1 MEEDGTGAAT
11 ADWYADPCGRHELRY
26 WDGTAWTDNVA
37 DGGQSGVDPVDAAPT
52 EAAGGEILLL
62 TLPKSTDV
70 AWGGYL
76 ELHLTN
82 GRIIVETV
90 MGTGAAMASV
100 AAGGVIGATIAGNA
114 AQKRHDQEAGGA
126 VRSVQQILDAGHVAY
141 AIEYADIT
149 EMVLTKKALP
159 IGYSRCKIRSA
170 QKNVTLAIKREYF
183 DAASAVLAERLPG
196 KVTVK

>member
-1 MEEDGTGAAT
+1 MGDNGTGAAA

-26 WDGTAWTDNVA
+26 WDGAAWTENVA
-37 DGGQSGVDPVDAAPT
+37 DAGQAGVDPVDGAQAGAT
-52 EAAGGEILLL
+52 GGETLLM

-70 AWGGYL
+70 AWGGFCD
-76 ELHLTN
+76 LHLTN
-82 GRIIVETV
+82 GRLIVETV
-90 MGTGAAMASV
+90 LGTGAAMASV

-114 AQKRHDQEAGGA
+114 AQNRHQTETGGA
-126 VRSVQQILDAGHVAY
+126 ARTVDQILQGGHVAY

-170 QKNVTLAIKREYF
+170 QKNVTLAFKREFF
-183 DAASAVLAERLPG
+183 DEASALLVERLPG